1 MLFLV
6 LVVWVLIGIWGLY
19 SLLCIAFPLKPFKA
33 RSSAA
38 KSFAG
43 TLIAWVGVFIVLGT
57 ADFAPSPSTE
67 AATVTTT
74 QDTATEA
81 ATTCGDNGLALND
94 IVAARGQVDIRIAPD
109 VNAARLRNEKASK
122 ALSGDHF
129 HTLPAGSTVRRL
141 CAQAKW
147 TEFQVVTPEFLADIT
162 GWVPNE
168 NLEAIAKDAEGRRIF
183 VEGDFYWDGDT
194 SAFKPQIVAVV
205 NKISRENVNC
215 PDPDLQ
221 SVTKS
226 ESRSSPNAPVFFVTC
241 GSGMDVFNVWFS
253 PDDAK
258 SDKTLNAVLPPS
270 ETSAVSACE
279 QTAVNAASHPSTV
292 KFSRVMSLTFRTWK
306 NGNAEV
312 RSTFTAKNAF
322 NLETKY
328 DIICSFT
335 GSKMSGVS
343 ITEARN

>member
-1 MLFLV
+1 MLFLG
-6 LVVWVLIGIWGLY
+6 LAVWVLLGIWGLY
-19 SLLCIAFPLKPFKA
+19 SLLCIALPLKPFKA

-43 TLIAWVGVFIVLGT
+43 TLIAWVGVFIVMVMV
-57 ADFAPSPSTE
+57 DFSPSPSTE
-67 AATVTTT
+67 VATVTTT

-122 ALSGDHF
+122 ALGEDHF
-129 HTLPAGSTVRRL
+129 HTLTAGSTVRRL
-141 CAQAKW
+141 CAQAEW

-168 NLEAIAKDAEGRRIF
+168 NLEAIAKDAEGSRIF

-205 NKISRENVNC
+205 NRISRENVNC
-215 PDPDLQ
+215 PDPDPQ
-221 SVTKS
+221 SVAKS
-226 ESRSSPNAPVFFVTC
+226 DRSSPTAPVFFVTC

-253 PDDAK
+253 PDDAD
-258 SDKTLNAVLPPS
+258 SEETLSAVLPPS
-270 ETSAVSACE
+270 QTSAVGACE
-279 QTAVNAASHPSTV
+279 QAAVNAASYPSTV
-292 KFSRVMSLTFRTWK
+292 RFSRVMSLSFQTFM
-306 NGNAEV
+306 NGNARV
-312 RSTFTAKNAF
+312 RSSFTAKNAF
-322 NLETKY
+322 NLKTKY
-328 DIICSFT
+328 DIICEFT
-335 GSKMSGVS
+335 GSEMSGVS

>member
-1 MLFLV
+1 MLFLG
-6 LVVWVLIGIWGLY
+6 LAVWVLLGIWGLY

-43 TLIAWVGVFIVLGT
+43 TLIAWVGVFIVMLMV
-57 ADFAPSPSTE
+57 DFSPSPSTE
-67 AATVTTT
+67 VATATTT
-74 QDTATEA
+74 QDVATAA
-81 ATTCGDNGLALND
+81 ATID
-94 IVAARGQVDIRIAPD
+94 
-109 VNAARLRNEKASK
+109 E
-122 ALSGDHF
+122 
-129 HTLPAGSTVRRL
+129 RR
-141 CAQAKW
+141 
-147 TEFQVVTPEFLADIT
+147 V
-162 GWVPNE
+162 
-168 NLEAIAKDAEGRRIF
+168 F
-183 VEGDFYWDGDT
+183 VEADFYWDDDT
-194 SAFKPQIVAVV
+194 SAFKPQIIAVV

-215 PDPDLQ
+215 PDPDPQ
-221 SVTKS
+221 SVAKS
-226 ESRSSPNAPVFFVTC
+226 DRSSPNAPVFFVTC

-292 KFSRVMSLTFRTWK
+292 KFSRVMSLSFETFK
-306 NGNAEV
+306 NGNARV
-312 RSTFTAKNAF
+312 RSSFTAKNAF

-328 DIICSFT
+328 DIICEFT
-335 GSKMSGVS
+335 GSEMSGVS